1 MTKTLFIVRGLPG
14 SGKSTLG
21 YLLAGNDSFAA
32 DDYFYDRDKKY
43 NYDATKINTAHDYCF
58 NKVKEAMEQGAEKIA
73 VCNTFT
79 RKWEYDNYFALA
91 DKYGYTVHEII
102 SKGEFNSI
110 HNVPYNV
117 VENMKERFEYE

>member
-21 YLLAGNDSFAA
+21 YLLAGDNSFAA
-32 DDYFYDRDKKY
+32 DDYFYDRDKNY

-58 NKVKEAMEQGAEKIA
+58 NKVKEAMENGVDKIA
-73 VCNTFT
+73 TCNTFT